1 MPKEIMT
8 LLGPISPDQLG
19 ITLPHEHLLADLY
32 RMTGDPNQLLN
43 DALLAIQEVSR
54 FREAGGATMVDATTR
69 GLGRNPEIIQHI
81 ARETGL
87 NIVMGCGWYREP
99 YYDPVLNEQ
108 YVNVIADDMV
118 RDITQGVGE
127 TGIKA
132 GVIGEIGCFRSFI
145 SAVEERVF
153 RAAARAHKRTDLT
166 ITTHAVRSPVGLDQ
180 LDLLE
185 EEKVDLR
192 RVIVGHCDT
201 YPSPDYHEAV
211 AKRGAYVQFDTI
223 RGNSE
228 WDTEQRIKWVVSL
241 IEKGYVNQILLSH
254 DVCMKSHLHAYGG
267 NGYDYLLTGFIPRL
281 KAAGVSEEQ
290 VHILIQEN
298 PKNALVGFS

>member
-54 FREAGGATMVDATTR
+54 FREAGGATVVDATTR
-69 GLGRNPEIIQHI
+69 GLGRSPEVIQKI

-87 NIVMGCGWYREP
+87 NIIMGCGWYREP